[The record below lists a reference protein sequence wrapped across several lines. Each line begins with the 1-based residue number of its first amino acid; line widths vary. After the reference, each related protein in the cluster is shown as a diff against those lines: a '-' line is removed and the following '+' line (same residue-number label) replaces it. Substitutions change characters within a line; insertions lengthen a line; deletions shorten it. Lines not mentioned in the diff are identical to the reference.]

1 MPDPV
6 LGTEDVKVMV
16 FPLRELTALT
26 GKTDIMLETAVE

>member
-6 LGTEDVKVMV
+6 LGTDDVMVMV

-26 GKTDIMLETAVE
+26 GKTDVMLETAVE